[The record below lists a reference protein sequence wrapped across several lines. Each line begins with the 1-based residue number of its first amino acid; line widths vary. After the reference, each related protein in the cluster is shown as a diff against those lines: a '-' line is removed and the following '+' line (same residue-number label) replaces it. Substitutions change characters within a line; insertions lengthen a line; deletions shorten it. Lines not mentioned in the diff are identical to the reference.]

1 MELFR
6 IGLTGL
12 AEHCLGTPAFG
23 THFAHLLVVLSN
35 ERAKLAETMRGMR
48 LGAQS
53 LESDSG
59 VELSARQRKT
69 FRCAEGHEFVM
80 VFSETAELPEVWDC
94 KSCPEV
100 AIRLENDSPIT
111 LTAGESEAPRT
122 HYDMVLERRSR
133 EELEELLQEMLADM
147 RARRAAGRLSA

>member
-1 MELFR
+1 M
-6 IGLTGL
+6 
-12 AEHCLGTPAFG
+12 
-23 THFAHLLVVLSN
+23 LLN

-48 LGAQS
+48 LGSQS

-59 VELSARQRKT
+59 VELSARQKKT
-69 FRCAEGHEFVM
+69 FRCPEGHEFDM
-80 VFSETAELPEVWDC
+80 VFSATAELPETWEC
-94 KSCPEV
+94 KNCPEI
-100 AIRLENDSPIT
+100 AIRLEGDSPIL

-133 EELEELLQEMLADM
+133 EELEELLEEMLADM

>member
-1 MELFR
+1 ME
-6 IGLTGL
+6 T
-12 AEHCLGTPAFG
+12 G
-23 THFAHLLVVLSN
+23 THFPHLLVVLHN

-48 LGAQS
+48 LGSQS

-69 FRCAEGHEFVM
+69 YRCAEGHEFGM
-80 VFSETAELPEVWDC
+80 VFSATAELPETWEC
-94 KSCPEV
+94 KSCPEIAV
-100 AIRLENDSPIT
+100 RLEDDSPIV

-122 HYDMVLERRSR
+122 HYDMVLERRTR

-147 RARRAAGRLSA
+147 RSRRAAGRLSA